1 MSMSR
6 QVLSSP
12 FDWDAKS
19 DDRKVKEDESSAVPI
34 NIMVDKRIRRRSTLV
49 ANASQAKPA
58 DITQLCMNKQ
68 PGGNIFDSRPLR
80 SGDSEAKL
88 TVSTPV
94 KKASESIESIA
105 CGNRRALSTPSPVN
119 DRHHISV
126 QTDDEEEVAAR
137 CQREK
142 STQTLLQSC
151 AL

>member
-1 MSMSR
+1 MSLSR

-19 DDRKVKEDESSAVPI
+19 DDRTEKEDESVVPI

-68 PGGNIFDSRPLR
+68 PGGNLFDSRPLR

-105 CGNRRALSTPSPVN
+105 YGNRRAISTPSPVN

-142 STQTLLQSC
+142 STQTLLQNC